1 MEDWSFTHDGSTGEL
16 GLQTHKTWL
25 FLCSFKCKCVDP
37 VGNEARVIQIDI
49 FYTNLVCI
57 CPLPRMLALVY

>member
-1 MEDWSFTHDGSTGEL
+1 MTDPRENWVCKPT
-16 GLQTHKTWL
+16 KTWL